1 MNITESIVA
10 ALESLR
16 MNRLRSMLTLIGM
29 VVGVAAVVTVV
40 SVGEAGKVS
49 LASEYDK
56 YPASVF
62 FLIPVSDN
70 KNSEQLKQASL
81 TQRDVEAIGKIP
93 GITAVS
99 GTLTTIMDSDMGKE
113 TLRFNLTVANADLVK
128 TENISM
134 LAGRFFTK
142 TEERGRQRVVVID
155 EALAEKRFGSPEAA
169 VHGKLLLRGKM
180 YTVTG
185 VYQAESNLFSDFV
198 EKRYGIYVPSQAVP
212 VSGDDNSMPYT
223 YIQAKAEP
231 GKGGELQAVMDR
243 VRQATAARH
252 NLHAGDYIAQ
262 SSEETQQIVKRVFGV
277 LQIIVGSIAGVS
289 LLVGGVGVMNIM
301 LVTVTERTR
310 EIGIRKAIGA
320 TPGAIM
326 GQFLIEAVVLC
337 GIGGTIGM
345 VVGIAGAYIFSLCT
359 KWPFIISWWTV
370 AAAFG
375 FSAAIGMFFGLYP
388 ANKAS
393 RLLPIESLRYE

>member
-1 MNITESIVA
+1 
-10 ALESLR
+10 

-29 VVGVAAVVTVV
+29 IVGVAAVVTVV

-56 YPASVF
+56 YPKSVF

-70 KNSEQLKQASL
+70 KNSEQLEQAAL
-81 TQRDVEAIGKIP
+81 TQRDVEAIGKMP
-93 GITAVS
+93 GVEGVS
-99 GTLTTIMDSDMGKE
+99 GVFTTIMDSDMGKE
-113 TLRFNLTVANADLVK
+113 TLRFNMTVANADLVK

-155 EALAEKRFGSPEAA
+155 DALADKRFGSPQAA
-169 VHGKLLLRGKM
+169 VRGKLLLRGKM
-180 YTVTG
+180 YTITG
-185 VYQAESNLFSDFV
+185 VFRAESNLLSDFV

-212 VSGDDNSMPYT
+212 VTADDNAVQYT
-223 YIQAKAEP
+223 YIQAKADP
-231 GKGGELQAVMDR
+231 GKDGQLKTVMDR
-243 VRQATAARH
+243 VRQATASRH
-252 NLHAGDYIAQ
+252 NLHSGDYIAQ

-337 GIGGTIGM
+337 GIGGTIGTA
-345 VVGIAGAYIFSLCT
+345 VGIAGAYIFSLCT

-375 FSAAIGMFFGLYP
+375 FSAAIGIFFGLYP